1 MCTPILLDVDRT
13 LEQPPGCKIINDLE
27 NRFSPSALNRG
38 VPLFSL
44 MRTEAVQ
51 KLVGR
56 PVKDTFG
63 RYAGYVVGFSV
74 DMSGDLQFVGIDQG
88 NGEFT
93 EFPGRRILVDRDGL
107 VVIPAW
113 KVEAENLKREIDT
126 VRKRVQA
133 LEGLVKDGEITHTM
147 YQQMVDQYNQQL
159 KSFQESH
166 SALLQNLS
174 TRLDDI
180 EGRSESLDRF
190 LANVKVQFR
199 AGELDEGTFKVASE
213 YSTSMRTK
221 NGKEIEEIQ
230 SLLRSLS
237 QPAAQSIAQT
247 ATKKD
252 TVVAQATSG

>member
-1 MCTPILLDVDRT
+1 
-13 LEQPPGCKIINDLE
+13 
-27 NRFSPSALNRG
+27 
-38 VPLFSL
+38 
-44 MRTEAVQ
+44 
-51 KLVGR
+51 
-56 PVKDTFG
+56 
-63 RYAGYVVGFSV
+63 
-74 DMSGDLQFVGIDQG
+74 
-88 NGEFT
+88 
-93 EFPGRRILVDRDGL
+93 
-107 VVIPAW
+107 VIPAW

-133 LEGLVKDGEITHTM
+133 LDGLVKDGEIAHTM

-166 SALLQNLS
+166 SALLQNLA

-199 AGELDEGTFKVASE
+199 AGEIDEGTFKVASE

-230 SLLRSLS
+230 SLLRTLS